1 MNKDFRLK
9 TNEGNFINVNV
20 FGLENIKSSPCLIFV
35 HGFKGFKDWG
45 FFPYTASHFAESGYF
60 VITFNFSH
68 NGVDEDGFN
77 FNRLE
82 KFAKNTISLEVSELI
97 QVICAYKNGFFGS
110 DIYGKIGLLGHSRG
124 GAVSLLS
131 GLIQVVDAYII
142 WASVAKL
149 DRYTDRQK
157 KEWKKQG
164 FIEVLNSRTNQLMRM
179 NVSLLEDIEANKLGS
194 LSIENAVKKL
204 NSPLLIIH
212 GEQDLTVPIE
222 EGEQL
227 FNWSNKI
234 LTQFEKI
241 PACGH
246 TFDIVHPFES
256 SNKKFDLVITKTEE
270 FLGKVF
276 KV

>member
-1 MNKDFRLK
+1 
-9 TNEGNFINVNV
+9 
-20 FGLENIKSSPCLIFV
+20 
-35 HGFKGFKDWG
+35 
-45 FFPYTASHFAESGYF
+45 
-60 VITFNFSH
+60 
-68 NGVDEDGFN
+68 
-77 FNRLE
+77 
-82 KFAKNTISLEVSELI
+82 
-97 QVICAYKNGFFGS
+97 
-110 DIYGKIGLLGHSRG
+110 
-124 GAVSLLS
+124 
-131 GLIQVVDAYII
+131 
-142 WASVAKL
+142 
-149 DRYTDRQK
+149 
-157 KEWKKQG
+157 KKQG

-241 PACGH
+241 PASGH